1 MMRVVGCLV
10 YNHDLRLVAVGA
22 ALCALACY
30 TALHMLSR
38 AAACSGRVRLGW
50 LAAAAIVFGT
60 GVWATH
66 FVAMLGFEPSIPFD
80 FAVDTTAAS
89 LGLAIA
95 FSFAGFAALL
105 GPFPGAAAL
114 LGGGVTIAAGI
125 GVMHYTG
132 MAALRLP
139 GLLHYEVGT
148 VAAALLVGLLF
159 AVAAAAS
166 FRIGRRPAAAALLW
180 LSVCGLHF
188 TSMAAVWIEPIS
200 FEATPAATPVG
211 LLAIAISASGLLVI
225 AVSLAGSMLDQRLAA
240 RAVQEGERFRQFA
253 DSTFEGILFETGGII
268 TDANA
273 VFGGMVGR
281 KPEDVVGRGLAAV
294 FSPDTVELLAPI
306 EDAGGTAPTE
316 GELIRADGSELP
328 VEILRRVISGPAG
341 SRAVLAVRDI
351 SERLEAQRRIRQ
363 LAHYD
368 PLTGLANRLLFQD
381 RLSTAL
387 PLAQRSGQGVVLLC
401 LDLDRFKAANDL
413 LGHPAGDK
421 LLADAAARLAGSV
434 REMDTPARLGGDE
447 FAVIQPLTADPD
459 AAAALASRLVMEL
472 SRPYE
477 WEGQSVTL
485 GTSIGIAIFP
495 QDGAT
500 AEALMQNADLALY
513 RAKQDGGGAFRFF
526 KPEMDWRLQQR
537 RELERDLREATA
549 RGEMEVHY
557 QPLFASET
565 LDLVGYEALLRW
577 THPQRGAVSP
587 DQFIPVAEEC
597 GAIGPL
603 GRWVLD
609 MACAEAASWPTPLR
623 IAVNLSP
630 VQFRQTDLAGMVA
643 TILHKHQL
651 DPARLELEITEG
663 VLIDDGERALAV
675 LRRLKALGVRIAL
688 DDFGTGYSSLSYLR
702 RFPFDKIKI
711 DKSFIH
717 GLGEDHDAEA
727 IVSSIIAM
735 SHSLRLDVTAE
746 GVETEGQ
753 LLRLRSEHC
762 SQVQGFLL
770 GRPHAADRL
779 HHRTHSPTE
788 PAERAEQAAS

>member
-38 AAACSGRVRLGW
+38 AAASGGRVRLGW

-105 GPFPGAAAL
+105 GALPGAAAL

-139 GLLHYEVGT
+139 GLLHYELVT

-166 FRIGRRPAAAALLW
+166 FRVGRRLAAAALLW

-188 TSMAAVWIEPIS
+188 TSMAAVWIEPIWLD
-200 FEATPAATPVG
+200 ATPVAAPVG
-211 LLAIAISASGLLVI
+211 LLAVAVSAGGLLII

-240 RAVQEGERFRQFA
+240 RAMQEGERFRQFA

-281 KPEDVVGRGLAAV
+281 EPKDFVGRELAAV
-294 FSPDTVELLAPI
+294 FSADTVDLLAPI
-306 EDAGGTAPTE
+306 EVAGGTTPAE
-316 GELIRADGSELP
+316 GELIRADASRLP

-387 PLAQRSGQGVVLLC
+387 ALAQRSGQGVVLLC

-421 LLADAAARLAGSV
+421 LLAEAAARLAGSV

-447 FAVIQPLTADPD
+447 FAVIQPLNADPD

-537 RELERDLREATA
+537 RELERDLREAAA

-577 THPQRGAVSP
+577 THPKRGAVSP

-609 MACAEAASWPTPLR
+609 MACAEAASWPRPLR

-630 VQFRQTDLAGMVA
+630 VQFRQADLAGMVA
-643 TILHKHQL
+643 TILHKHRL

-779 HHRTHSPTE
+779 HHRTHSP
-788 PAERAEQAAS
+788 AERETPMAATLP

>member
-1 MMRVVGCLV
+1 M
-10 YNHDLRLVAVGA
+10 A
-22 ALCALACY
+22 
-30 TALHMLSR
+30 
-38 AAACSGRVRLGW
+38 
-50 LAAAAIVFGT
+50 GT
-60 GVWATH
+60 
-66 FVAMLGFEPSIPFD
+66 
-80 FAVDTTAAS
+80 
-89 LGLAIA
+89 
-95 FSFAGFAALL
+95 
-105 GPFPGAAAL
+105 
-114 LGGGVTIAAGI
+114 
-125 GVMHYTG
+125 
-132 MAALRLP
+132 
-139 GLLHYEVGT
+139 
-148 VAAALLVGLLF
+148 
-159 AVAAAAS
+159 
-166 FRIGRRPAAAALLW
+166 
-180 LSVCGLHF
+180 
-188 TSMAAVWIEPIS
+188 
-200 FEATPAATPVG
+200 
-211 LLAIAISASGLLVI
+211 
-225 AVSLAGSMLDQRLAA
+225 
-240 RAVQEGERFRQFA
+240 
-253 DSTFEGILFETGGII
+253 
-268 TDANA
+268 
-273 VFGGMVGR
+273 
-281 KPEDVVGRGLAAV
+281 
-294 FSPDTVELLAPI
+294 
-306 EDAGGTAPTE
+306 
-316 GELIRADGSELP
+316 
-328 VEILRRVISGPAG
+328 
-341 SRAVLAVRDI
+341 
-351 SERLEAQRRIRQ
+351 
-363 LAHYD
+363 
-368 PLTGLANRLLFQD
+368 
-381 RLSTAL
+381 
-387 PLAQRSGQGVVLLC
+387 
-401 LDLDRFKAANDL
+401 
-413 LGHPAGDK
+413 
-421 LLADAAARLAGSV
+421 
-434 REMDTPARLGGDE
+434 
-447 FAVIQPLTADPD
+447 
-459 AAAALASRLVMEL
+459 
-472 SRPYE
+472 
-477 WEGQSVTL
+477 
-485 GTSIGIAIFP
+485 
-495 QDGAT
+495 
-500 AEALMQNADLALY
+500 LMQNADLALY

-526 KPEMDWRLQQR
+526 KPEMDWKLQQR
-537 RELERDLREATA
+537 RALERDLREAVA

-557 QPLFASET
+557 QPLFASDT

>member
-1 MMRVVGCLV
+1 MLRVVGCLTN
-10 YNHDLRLVAVGA
+10 NHDPGLVVVAA
-22 ALCALACY
+22 ALSGLGCY

-38 AAACSGRVRLGW
+38 AAACAGRARLSW
-50 LAAAAIVFGT
+50 LAAASVAFGT

-66 FVAMLGFEPSIPFD
+66 FVAMLAFDPGVPFS
-80 FAVDTTAAS
+80 FVASTTAVS
-89 LGLAIA
+89 VGLAIA
-95 FSFAGFAALL
+95 FSFAGFAVLL
-105 GPFPGAAAL
+105 GPFPGAAGL

-139 GLLHYEVGT
+139 GLLHYQIT
-148 VAAALLVGLLF
+148 MVAASLMLGLLF
-159 AVAAAAS
+159 AVAALAL
-166 FRIGRRPAAAALLW
+166 FRARRRLAAAALLS
-180 LSVCGLHF
+180 LGVCGLHF
-188 TSMAAVWIEPIS
+188 TSMAAVWIEPTS
-200 FEATPAATPVG
+200 LEAMPLEVPAG
-211 LLAIAISASGLLVI
+211 LLAVAVSAGGLLVI
-225 AVSLAGSMLDQRLAA
+225 AISLAGSVLDQRLAA

-253 DSTFEGILFETGGII
+253 GSTFEGILFEAGGVIA
-268 TDANA
+268 DANA
-273 VFGGMVGR
+273 AFGEMIGR
-281 KPEDVVGRGLAAV
+281 DGADFLGHGLATV
-294 FSPDTVELLAPI
+294 FSADTVRLLAPI
-306 EDAGGTAPTE
+306 EDTGGTAPVE
-316 GELIRADGSELP
+316 GELIRLDGARLP
-328 VEILRRVISGPAG
+328 VEILRRVIPDDAG
-341 SRAVLAVRDI
+341 SRVVLAVRDI
-351 SERLEAQRRIRQ
+351 SERLEAQRRIQQ

-387 PLAQRSGQGVVLLC
+387 ALAQRSGQGVALLC

-421 LLADAAARLAGSV
+421 LLAEAAARLAGAV
-434 REMDTPARLGGDE
+434 REMDTAARLGGDE
-447 FAVIQPLTADPD
+447 FAVIQPLTAQPD
-459 AAAALASRLVMEL
+459 AAAALATRLVMEL
-472 SRPYE
+472 SRAYE
-477 WEGQSVTL
+477 WDGQPVTL
-485 GTSIGIAIFP
+485 GTSIGIAIYP
-495 QDGAT
+495 QDGTT

-526 KPEMDWRLQQR
+526 KPEMDWKLQQR
-537 RELERDLREATA
+537 RALERDLREAVA
-549 RGEMEVHY
+549 RGEMDVHY
-557 QPLFASET
+557 QPLFASDT

-577 THPQRGAVSP
+577 THPVRGMVSP
-587 DQFIPVAEEC
+587 DQFVPVAEEC
-597 GAIGPL
+597 GAIGTL

-609 MACAEAASWPTPLR
+609 MACAEAASWPEPLR

-643 TILHKHQL
+643 TILHKHRL
-651 DPARLELEITEG
+651 DPTRLELEITEG

-675 LRRLKALGVRIAL
+675 LRGLKGLGVRIAL

-711 DKSFIH
+711 DKSFVQ

-753 LLRLRSEHC
+753 LLRLRSQHC

-770 GRPHAADRL
+770 GRPHAANRL
-779 HHRTHSPTE
+779 HHRTHPPAEFRE
-788 PAERAEQAAS
+788 PAEAVAS